1 GTWGGRGRARG
12 PAELLWMVHP
22 VELPHRGNLLNTPKY
37 LGLNTHCIT
46 ETRRKQQCE
55 GAQGGGNAFIPRH
68 SCSSIFVVR
77 LMLIPRSPCPPDQ
90 VGPPPAAPALQAAT
104 PLLRR
109 RQA

>member
-1 GTWGGRGRARG
+1 SRRACER
-12 PAELLWMVHP
+12 LWWAVTEKWTARCH
-22 VELPHRGNLLNTPKY
+22 LQHTPEKSRV
-37 LGLNTHCIT
+37 TIDCIP
-46 ETRRKQQCE
+46 EARRKQQCE